1 MREVGRWF
9 KVVRDRTQH
18 VPGVLMDLATQA
30 LATPEVLRRVVKTR
44 HPVRLPAHWNDEDD
58 QAARVGYRRKRVIL
72 VGWRDT
78 DPSAAGE
85 MR

>member
-1 MREVGRWF
+1 MRDVGRWF
-9 KVVRDRTQH
+9 KGIRDRTQH

-30 LATPEVLRRVVKTR
+30 LAMPEVLLRVVKTR
-44 HPVRLPAHWNDEDD
+44 HPVRLPAHLDDEDD
-58 QAARVGYRRKRVIL
+58 QAARAGYRRKRVIL

-78 DPSAAGE
+78 DPFAAGE